1 MIPFPSPRTAHTG
14 SHRIVLTWINRRRCY
29 LRGKKTIIYQ
39 VLVHRNPN
47 SYCVCSR
54 IPQLS
59 FFISGQM
66 IFSYWDL
73 LSPHCVVL
81 AQLPAMWSVIC
92 LLLVEMPP
100 QGPPLS
106 STHAPFPRE
115 LVLAHSPC
123 SSEPDF
129 LRWTNSWSVALNPVT
144 FVCTCSRGVTE
155 VDGTLGKVIEGQ
167 LEVPYKRMHVPR
179 M

>member
-1 MIPFPSPRTAHTG
+1 MLFKRKNG
-14 SHRIVLTWINRRRCY
+14 V
-29 LRGKKTIIYQ
+29 IYHI
-39 VLVHRNPN
+39 LVHRNPH
-47 SYCVCSR
+47 SYCACNR

-66 IFSYWDL
+66 IFSCWDL

-81 AQLPAMWSVIC
+81 ARLPAMWSDIC

-106 STHAPFPRE
+106 NTHAPPPCE
-115 LVLAHSPC
+115 LVQAHSPC
-123 SSEPDF
+123 SPEPDF
-129 LRWTNSWSVALNPVT
+129 LCWTNSWSVALNPVT
-144 FVCTCSRGVTE
+144 FVCTCSRGVAE
-155 VDGTLGKVIEGQ
+155 VDGTLWTNVREGQ
-167 LEVPYKRMHVPR
+167 LEVEDKRMHVGLLPR